1 MYIQTVFLFVG
12 TFCIL
17 TQAKQIEFTYG
28 VANDEIGYYSEPVI
42 LYYIVYIY
50 STSNARMVR
59 KEYFKAK

>member
-1 MYIQTVFLFVG
+1 MYIQIVFLFVG

-42 LYYIVYIY
+42 L
-50 STSNARMVR
+50 
-59 KEYFKAK
+59 